1 MVDIELFL
9 IGVKSLKSVVNCVL
23 REENKILMLQKPK
36 RGWWVVPGGK
46 VEEGETLLEAILRE
60 FKEETNLT
68 LERAALK
75 GVFNIIILEDN
86 QIIDDWMLFTY
97 FADDYSGRITENCI
111 EGILQWKDIDEALA
125 LPKAMGDN
133 IYLKHLVNSDELITG
148 KFYYTSDYTLLSY
161 ALDPQLVTV
170 KI

>member
-1 MVDIELFL
+1 M
-9 IGVKSLKSVVNCVL
+9 KSLKNVVNCVL

-75 GVFNIIILEDN
+75 GVFNIIILENN
-86 QIIDDWMLFTY
+86 QVIDEWMLFTY
-97 FADDYSGRITENCI
+97 FADDYSGRLTEDCK
-111 EGILQWKDIDEALA
+111 EGVLRWMDVDEALN

-133 IYLKHLVNSDELITG
+133 IYLEHMINYDELITG
-148 KFYYTSDYTLLSY
+148 KFYYTPDYSLISYTIDPHLL
-161 ALDPQLVTV
+161 AI